1 MRIGFRTAKTVVA
14 VVLAIYIAN
23 ALHLKLAE
31 FTGIVAALLLK
42 NTRKETVVT
51 AGKTVIALFFT
62 LAVDTLLFSL
72 LGFHVYVIGLILLL
86 LIPILVRTK
95 TERSVVL
102 GTVITIHVYTA
113 GHLDMDILLNE
124 IWLILTGMT
133 VSLTINWLYM
143 PSRKEQLL
151 NIHRRLELAVAD
163 VFDHFARALEEKNYL
178 WDGAEILTIHN
189 LIQQGKKEALLHE
202 DNYIT
207 SDDVLRFH
215 HFEKKE
221 KQYERIKHMLALV
234 SRVDQVIVQ
243 GKMLASILR
252 KMSETLRSGAD
263 DFHQIQ
269 EEIRALRETCED
281 MPLPKTRKEFE
292 IRAALLQMLNE
303 LEGYI
308 LDAV

>member
-14 VVLAIYIAN
+14 VVLAIYIAY
-23 ALHLKLAE
+23 AFHLKLAE
-31 FTGIVAALLLK
+31 FAGIVAVLLLK
-42 NTRKETVVT
+42 NTRKETAVT
-51 AGKTVIALFFT
+51 AGKMAIAALFT

-72 LGFHVYVIGLILLL
+72 LGFHVYVIGLILLI
-86 LIPILVRTK
+86 LIPVLVRTR
-95 TERSVVL
+95 TERGVVL
-102 GTVITIHVYTA
+102 GTVVTVHVFTS
-113 GHLDMDILLNE
+113 GHLDMAILLNE
-124 IWLILTGMT
+124 IWLLLTGMS
-133 VSLTINWLYM
+133 VSLTVNWIYM
-143 PSRKEQLL
+143 PNRKEKLLDISRQLS
-151 NIHRRLELAVAD
+151 LANAS
-163 VFDHFARALEEKNYL
+163 VFDHLARALEEEDYL
-178 WDGAEILTIHN
+178 WDGKEILTIYD
-189 LIQQGKKEALLHE
+189 LIQRGKKEALLHE

-252 KMSETLRSGAD
+252 EISAVLRSGMD
-263 DFHQIQ
+263 DFHTVE
-269 EEIRALRETCED
+269 EEIRALRETFED

-308 LDAV
+308 LDAF